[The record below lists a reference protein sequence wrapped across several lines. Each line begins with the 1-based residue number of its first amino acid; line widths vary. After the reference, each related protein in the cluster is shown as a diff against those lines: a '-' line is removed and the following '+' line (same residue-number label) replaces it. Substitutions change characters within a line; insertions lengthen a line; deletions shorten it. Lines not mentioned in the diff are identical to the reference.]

1 MLDAG
6 KGSLFLLG
14 FLNVKVVGTHEQ
26 VTEGAASAPDL
37 DSFKNRRTSLST
49 QCSHLFIMGEGHFSV
64 KQGHWQ
70 DDFWRAFL
78 G

>member
-1 MLDAG
+1 MDAD

-26 VTEGAASAPDL
+26 VTEGVDSSPDL
-37 DSFKNRRTSLST
+37 DSFKNRRLSLST
-49 QCSHLFIMGEGHFSV
+49 QYSYLFIMAEGHFTV
-64 KQGHWQ
+64 RQGHWQ
-70 DDFWRAFL
+70 DDFWRALL